1 MGKTVCQNKW
11 CKSTFDHDED
21 EAATTCPKCRS
32 MDQDLSG
39 GVTWTDKTYEGPRID
54 GMPHQ
59 IKVKVTNY
67 IR

>member
-1 MGKTVCQNKW
+1 MNKSVCQNKW
-11 CKSTFDHDED
+11 CKATFEYVGDNPP
-21 EAATTCPKCRS
+21 ATCQKCGS
-32 MDQDLSG
+32 MERELSG
-39 GVTWTDKTYEGPRID
+39 GVTWTDKTYEGPRFD

>member
-1 MGKTVCQNKW
+1 MGKAVCQNKW
-11 CKSTFDHDED
+11 CKATFELYED
-21 EAATTCPKCRS
+21 EAPATCPKCRS